1 MGRTN
6 SEILKDR
13 RFFSAEQEE
22 AIHKA
27 AAEEIKKYTK
37 NESVSIKS
45 INEELEKFLDDLT
58 QTKTKQQA
66 IKKLYKIDTKGIF
79 HDEGWNKVREIV
91 KEIRN
96 MNAEVECIPAN
107 NSLYTNGYPNDG
119 SISSKRYD
127 LTISFTNALNKEI
140 IIKGNITCSGCGTVE
155 DPLSAYDVSMSFA

>member
-1 MGRTN
+1 MITN
-6 SEILKDR
+6 DEFIKKLPKERQDKINQEVAIEI
-13 RFFSAEQEE
+13 A
-22 AIHKA
+22 
-27 AAEEIKKYTK
+27 KYTK

-45 INEELEKFLDDLT
+45 INEELEKFLNDLT

-91 KEIRN
+91 NEIRN

-127 LTISFTNALNKEI
+127 LTISFTNALNKKI
-140 IIKGNITCSGCGTVE
+140 IIKGNITCSGCGTAE